1 MKVLLV
7 GDIVGKPG
15 RVLFTKLVGELRT
28 SGAVDFVIAN
38 AENAAAG
45 RGPTPEIAQAL
56 IAAGADVIIL
66 GDHTWDSKEMVA
78 GIDLEERVIRPANFP
93 KGAPGKGWVR
103 VETPEGPIAVL
114 QVIGRVFMQPHQGC
128 PFVTADRILKGELA
142 NDKTIFVDIH
152 AEATS
157 EKMAFGRY
165 LDGRVTS
172 VTGTHT
178 HCQTSDAR
186 IFPQGTAFM
195 TDLGMTG
202 PQDSVLGRAVEPV
215 VGKFITGLPHRFDV
229 ATGDPALEG
238 ALVDVDMTTG
248 RARSIEA
255 LRLYPEAE

>member
-1 MKVLLV
+1 MIWKN
-7 GDIVGKPG
+7 G
-15 RVLFTKLVGELRT
+15 LFV
-28 SGAVDFVIAN
+28 
-38 AENAAAG
+38 
-45 RGPTPEIAQAL
+45 PL
-56 IAAGADVIIL
+56 I
-66 GDHTWDSKEMVA
+66 SPKE
-78 GIDLEERVIRPANFP
+78 
-93 KGAPGKGWVR
+93 APGKGWVR
-103 VETPEGPIAVL
+103 VETPEGPIAVMQL
-114 QVIGRVFMQPHQGC
+114 IGRVFMQPHQSC
-128 PFVTADRILKGELA
+128 PFTTADRILKGELA

-186 IFPQGTAFM
+186 IFPKGTAFM

-202 PQDSVLGRAVEPV
+202 PQDSVLGREVEPV
-215 VGKFITGLPHRFDV
+215 IGKFITGLPHRFDV

-238 ALVDVDMTTG
+238 ALVDVDMATG

>member
-7 GDIVGKPG
+7 GDIVGRPG
-15 RVLFTKLVGELRT
+15 RKAFTQIVGRMRDAGE
-28 SGAVDFVIAN
+28 VDFVIAN
-38 AENAAAG
+38 GENAAAG
-45 RGPTPEIAQAL
+45 RGPTPEMTQSIL
-56 IAAGADVIIL
+56 AAGADVIIL

-78 GIDLEERVIRPANFP
+78 GIDLEERVIRPANFS
-93 KGAPGKGWVR
+93 KRGSGKGWVR
-103 VETPEGPIAVL
+103 
-114 QVIGRVFMQPHQGC
+114 GRDTGRAYCGDAGHWTCIYAAASELSIYNCRSDPQ
-128 PFVTADRILKGELA
+128 GELA

-178 HCQTSDAR
+178 HCQTADAR
-186 IFPQGTAFM
+186 IFPKGTAFM

-202 PQDSVLGRAVEPV
+202 PQDSVLGREVEPV
-215 VGKFITGLPHRFDV
+215 IEKFITGLPHRFDV
-229 ATGDPALEG
+229 ASGNPALEG
-238 ALVDVDMTTG
+238 AVVDVDMTTG

-255 LRLYPEAE
+255 LRVYTEAE

>member
-1 MKVLLV
+1 MKVLWV

-15 RVLFTKLVGELRT
+15 RQTFTQIVGELRE

-38 AENAAAG
+38 GENAAAG
-45 RGPTPEIAQAL
+45 RGPTPELAQAIL
-56 IAAGADVIIL
+56 AAGADELIL
-66 GDHTWDSKEMVA
+66 GDHSGGSKEMVA

-93 KGAPGKGWVR
+93 KEAPGKGWVR
-103 VETPEGPIAVL
+103 VETPEGPLVVMQL
-114 QVIGRVFMQPHQGC
+114 IGRVFMQPHQGC
-128 PFVTADRILKGELA
+128 PFTTADRLLKGELA
-142 NDKTIFVDIH
+142 NDRAIFVDIH

-157 EKMAFGRY
+157 EKMAFGRF

-186 IFPQGTAFM
+186 IFPKGTAFM

-202 PQDSVLGRAVEPV
+202 PQDSVLGRQVEPV
-215 VGKFITGLPHRFDV
+215 IGKFITGLPHRFDV

-238 ALVDVDMTTG
+238 ALLDVDMATG

-255 LRLYPEAE
+255 LRLYPNSE